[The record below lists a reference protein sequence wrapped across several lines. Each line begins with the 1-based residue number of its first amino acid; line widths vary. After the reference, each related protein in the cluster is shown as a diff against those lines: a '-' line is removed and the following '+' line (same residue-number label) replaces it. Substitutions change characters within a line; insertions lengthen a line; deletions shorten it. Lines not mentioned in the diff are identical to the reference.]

1 MTLLRLVVA
10 AAALT
15 FACAFE
21 AADPEPGAAFN
32 KEELEKILRAEHSTK
47 ISNVYDSE
55 NGIQCAA
62 PHRAPRMQPPSLL
75 LPPLLPPPPRCRRHR
90 RRISR
95 RAAVLLPP
103 PPPLLLPPPRLTRLP
118 LSSAQVHVEHRAAG
132 AVRRRRRRL
141 LQGRALAAP

>member
-1 MTLLRLVVA
+1 MRTLLRLAVA
-10 AAALT
+10 FAALT

-62 PHRAPRMQPPSLL
+62 SHRA
-75 LPPLLPPPPRCRRHR
+75 
-90 RRISR
+90 
-95 RAAVLLPP
+95 
-103 PPPLLLPPPRLTRLP
+103 
-118 LSSAQVHVEHRAAG
+118 
-132 AVRRRRRRL
+132 
-141 LQGRALAAP
+141 

>member
-62 PHRAPRMQPPSLL
+62 PHRAPRMQPPP
-75 LPPLLPPPPRCRRHR
+75 PPLLPPPPRCRRHR

-95 RAAVLLPP
+95 QRANAAALLPP
-103 PPPLLLPPPRLTRLP
+103 PPLPAAAAHPPAALL
-118 LSSAQVHVEHRAAG
+118 
-132 AVRRRRRRL
+132 VRRYTWNIE
-141 LQGRALAAP
+141 LQELCAGVDGVCSKEEL

>member
-1 MTLLRLVVA
+1 MRTLLRLVVA

-15 FACAFE
+15 FAGAFE

-62 PHRAPRMQPPSLL
+62 SHRACLR
-75 LPPLLPPPPRCRRHR
+75 
-90 RRISR
+90 
-95 RAAVLLPP
+95 
-103 PPPLLLPPPRLTRLP
+103 T
-118 LSSAQVHVEHRAAG
+118 
-132 AVRRRRRRL
+132 RRRRL
-141 LQGRALAAP
+141 THRSRPQ

>member
-1 MTLLRLVVA
+1 MRTLLRLVVA

-15 FACAFE
+15 FAGAFE

-62 PHRAPRMQPPSLL
+62 SHRA
-75 LPPLLPPPPRCRRHR
+75 
-90 RRISR
+90 
-95 RAAVLLPP
+95 
-103 PPPLLLPPPRLTRLP
+103 
-118 LSSAQVHVEHRAAG
+118 
-132 AVRRRRRRL
+132 
-141 LQGRALAAP
+141 

>member
-1 MTLLRLVVA
+1 MTLLRLVMA
-10 AAALT
+10 AAALS

-62 PHRAPRMQPPSLL
+62 SRRAPRMQPPSLL
-75 LPPLLPPPPRCRRHR
+75 LPPLLPPP
-90 RRISR
+90 S
-95 RAAVLLPP
+95 
-103 PPPLLLPPPRLTRLP
+103 PPL
-118 LSSAQVHVEHRAAG
+118 SCNCN
-132 AVRRRRRRL
+132 
-141 LQGRALAAP
+141 

>member
-1 MTLLRLVVA
+1 MALLRLVVA

-55 NGIQCAA
+55 RDPVRRVTPRATHAA
-62 PHRAPRMQPPSLL
+62 AATAAAARRCRRRRCISRQRRHAAAAL
-75 LPPLLPPPPRCRRHR
+75 LPP
-90 RRISR
+90 
-95 RAAVLLPP
+95 AAAACA
-103 PPPLLLPPPRLTRLP
+103 LPPPRAHPACRSP
-118 LSSAQVHVEHRAAG
+118 
-132 AVRRRRRRL
+132 RRRYTWNIE
-141 LQGRALAAP
+141 LQELCAGVDGVCSKEEL